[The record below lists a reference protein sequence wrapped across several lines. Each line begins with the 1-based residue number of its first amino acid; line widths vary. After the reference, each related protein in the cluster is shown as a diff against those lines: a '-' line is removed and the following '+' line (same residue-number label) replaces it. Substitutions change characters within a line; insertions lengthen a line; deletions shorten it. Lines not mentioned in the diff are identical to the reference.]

1 MNPTYAAENEAQR
14 QRLLEVTA
22 RWTAADFARP
32 LANGW
37 TVRTKLIH
45 LAFWDMYYLSC
56 IEDWE
61 RTGFVAFRFNVDA
74 INETV
79 RTLSRAIPDDS
90 VIQMVCEAAEAI
102 DSKVAT
108 MPPELASAIEAGG
121 YPRILHRAL
130 HRSEHLDQIEEAM
143 KP

>member
-1 MNPTYAAENEAQR
+1 MAGQS
-14 QRLLEVTA
+14 A
-22 RWTAADFARP
+22 RSSFTLRSGTCTTCHAS
-32 LANGW
+32 
-37 TVRTKLIH
+37 K
-45 LAFWDMYYLSC
+45 
-56 IEDWE
+56 
-61 RTGFVAFRFNVDA
+61 TGSAPVFVAFRFNVDA

-90 VIQMVCEAAEAI
+90 VIQMVCDAAEAI

-108 MPPELASAIEAGG
+108 MPTELASAIEAGG
-121 YPRILHRAL
+121 YTRILHRAL